1 MSRYNP
7 EVTSF
12 SAYILPG
19 VGLNSAQHC
28 KLQQSANKSDRIN
41 DFFII
46 ENILDFLILIQSI
59 RHILQIYAFVLKKN
73 NEKWCFICQQSCLI
87 QPIDF

>member
-1 MSRYNP
+1 
-7 EVTSF
+7 
-12 SAYILPG
+12 

-41 DFFII
+41 DFFMI

-59 RHILQIYAFVLKKN
+59 RCILQMYAFVLKKN
-73 NEKWCFICQQSCLI
+73 NEKWCFICQQSGLI
-87 QPIDF
+87 QPIGIWIEGMAEVL